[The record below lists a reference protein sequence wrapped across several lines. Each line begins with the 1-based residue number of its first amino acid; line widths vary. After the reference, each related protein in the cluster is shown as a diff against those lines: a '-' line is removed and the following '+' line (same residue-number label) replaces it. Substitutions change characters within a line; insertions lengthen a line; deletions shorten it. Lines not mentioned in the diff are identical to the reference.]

1 MGAAR
6 ESVPGGGF
14 VCRRRGLRSGEAG
27 AVLALRCA
35 TYAILLAAACVF
47 ADIIWKGA
55 PVVLRATPP
64 FVNLGFLS
72 EAPQTLH
79 VFRDEAGAERRMG
92 EREFREYLSR
102 SGRAE
107 SARSFAHAGGGILP
121 CIVGTVL
128 LTMGSVVIAMA
139 LGILCAIYL
148 SEYSRQGAF
157 IRAVRV
163 AILNL
168 AGVPSI
174 VFGLFGFALFVLFFR
189 WNVSLLAG
197 WCTLAVMVLPVI
209 ITACEQSLR
218 AVPQGFREGALA
230 LGATRWQAIRTNVL
244 PYALPGMLTSSI
256 LGIARVAGE
265 TAPILFT
272 AAFVIRDN
280 LPWQGLRHAGEFF
293 YQGVMAL
300 PYHIYY
306 LSSKVPPNEYTRD
319 ARYGTVFV
327 FLVIVFALVL
337 VSILLRA
344 RMRRRHRW

>member
-1 MGAAR
+1 MRENAIAR
-6 ESVPGGGF
+6 EF
-14 VCRRRGLRSGEAG
+14 AFRRRTLRLGEAA

-35 TYAILLAAACVF
+35 TYAILLAAGFVF

-55 PVVLRATPP
+55 PVVLRAAPP
-64 FVNLGFLS
+64 FVNLRFLS

-79 VFRDEAGAERRMG
+79 VFRDEAGEERRMG
-92 EREFREYLSR
+92 EREFREHVSR
-102 SGRAE
+102 TGREVWAK
-107 SARSFAHAGGGILP
+107 SFAHAGGGILP

-128 LTMGSVVIAMA
+128 LTMGSIAIAMI
-139 LGILCAIYL
+139 LGVLCAIYL

-157 IRAVRV
+157 IRAVRL

-197 WCTLAVMVLPVI
+197 WCTLAAMVLPVI
-209 ITACEQSLR
+209 ITACEESLR
-218 AVPQGFREGALA
+218 AVPEGFREGALA

-244 PYALPGMLTSSI
+244 PYALPGMLTASI

-265 TAPILFT
+265 TAPIMFT

-293 YQGVMAL
+293 FQGVMAL

-306 LSSKVPPNEYTRD
+306 LSSKVPHNEYTRD

-327 FLVIVFALVL
+327 FLAIVFALAL
-337 VSILLRA
+337 ASILLRA
-344 RMRRRHRW
+344 RMLRKHRW

>member
-1 MGAAR
+1 MRTNVTGKGFAR
-6 ESVPGGGF
+6 G
-14 VCRRRGLRSGEAG
+14 RRSARLGEA
-27 AVLALRCA
+27 AVILALRCA
-35 TYAILLAAACVF
+35 TYAILVAAGFVF
-47 ADIIWKGA
+47 ADIVWKGA

-64 FVNLGFLS
+64 FVNVEFLTQ
-72 EAPQTLH
+72 APQTLH
-79 VFRDEAGAERRMG
+79 VFDDGAGGERRMG
-92 EREFREYLSR
+92 ERDFREFRAR
-102 SGRAE
+102 SGREIA
-107 SARSFAHAGGGILP
+107 ARSFAHAGGGILP

-128 LTMGSVVIAMA
+128 LTVGSIAIAMV

-148 SEYSRQGAF
+148 SEYSRQGPF
-157 IRAVRV
+157 IRAVRL

-174 VFGLFGFALFVLFFR
+174 VFGLFGFAFFVLFLK

-197 WCTLAVMVLPVI
+197 WCTLAAMVLPMI
-209 ITACEQSLR
+209 ITACEESLR
-218 AVPQGFREGALA
+218 SIPSGFRDGALA

-256 LGIARVAGE
+256 LGITRVAGE
-265 TAPILFT
+265 TAPIMFT

-293 YQGVMAL
+293 FQGVMAL

-327 FLVIVFALVL
+327 FLVLVFAIALA
-337 VSILLRA
+337 SILLRA
-344 RMRRRHRW
+344 RMRRLHRW